1 MRWNA
6 HVSQVT
12 ARPVSLCT
20 AAVVVAIM
28 AGLAKAQGWGAIHG
42 DPVPADLDAAYM
54 RGLRFLARTQTSE
67 GTWQGE
73 GETGPGVVGLAV
85 MAMLARGDDP
95 EIGPWAVNIRRGLN
109 FILSQQRSDNGY
121 IGPSMY
127 HHGFATLA
135 LAESYGVVDDPRLGP
150 ALKRAADLI
159 LASQALNPSGGW
171 RYSPDA
177 RDADTTISG
186 AQVVALL
193 AARNAGLSVPDA
205 AIWRALQFY
214 EQCQLVDGQIGYT
227 SADGGGSGARNAIAV
242 TVAAL
247 ARERES
253 RLFRRTFQVMRE
265 RGDQDGGGYFFYY
278 LYYAAQ
284 AFFHADAVAW
294 REWNAR
300 NVARLLETQSAD
312 GSWSGAHGRVF
323 STSCALL
330 SLALNYR
337 YLPIYER

>member
-1 MRWNA
+1 MLWTRHHRVA
-6 HVSQVT
+6 PAGVV
-12 ARPVSLCT
+12 
-20 AAVVVAIM
+20 AAIAVVAIT
-28 AGLAKAQGWGAIHG
+28 LASAVAMGQGWGAIHG
-42 DPVPADLDAAYM
+42 DPVPAELDAAYV
-54 RGLRFLARTQTSE
+54 RGLQFLARTQSPD
-67 GTWQGE
+67 GTWPGE

-95 EIGPWAVNIRRGLN
+95 DVGPWAVPIRRGLN
-109 FILSQQRSDNGY
+109 YILTQQRADNGY

-135 LAESYGVVDDPRLGP
+135 LAEAYGAVDDPRLGP

-159 LASQALNPSGGW
+159 LASQALSPIGGW

-177 RDADTTISG
+177 RDADTTVSG

-193 AARNAGLSVPDA
+193 AVRNAGIAVPDA
-205 AIWRALQFY
+205 AIWRALKFY
-214 EQCQLVDGQIGYT
+214 EQCQTADGQIGYT
-227 SADGGGSGARNAIAV
+227 AADGGGSGARNAIAV

-247 ARERES
+247 ARERSS
-253 RLFRRTFQVMRE
+253 RLFRRTFEVLRE

-284 AFFHADAVAW
+284 AFFHADTAAW

-300 NVARLLETQSAD
+300 NVTRLLDVQSAD
-312 GSWSGAHGRVF
+312 GSWSGPHGRAF
-323 STSCALL
+323 CTSAALL